1 MGLGSAGDLEQIF
14 GDQGILQTS
23 LPGYRVR
30 QAQIELAQQIAQ
42 TILTGEILVAEAGTG
57 IGKTW
62 AYLVPA
68 MIHADK
74 VLVSTGTRT
83 LQDQL
88 YLKDLPQ
95 VRKALGLGGATA
107 ILKGR
112 ANYVCHYHLKRA
124 NEEPGALTSRQ
135 QVVWLRQVT
144 QFAATSA
151 TGDKSELQTVPEDAD
166 IWRLV
171 TSTRENCLGQQECPF
186 ISECFLYKARRAAQQ
201 SDLVVI
207 NHALFMADAALR
219 DEGVSELLPQ
229 ADLVVFDEAHQLPDV
244 ATRFL
249 AQTVSTA
256 QIQDLAR
263 QIQVTGLA
271 HAREAVN
278 WEVLCSG
285 LIQACKE
292 LRLVSEW
299 MAENSGMRAMQHQF
313 LADGG
318 CLEAAQAVVSSL
330 KGLYKPL
337 ETQEQRHPDIAV
349 HLRTAGAYL
358 DLLDAW
364 LSGKQSVASV
374 DPSDQPVQAPAGEM
388 PVAPVVIE
396 NGPTEMVSWA
406 ELTPA
411 HVRFSSAPLSIAKA
425 FSRERKAHQA
435 WVFLSATLSVKGDF
449 RHFVERLGLKDAET
463 VRLASPFNY
472 PEQALLCVPRGLP
485 AVDHPEF
492 HIEFARYLLPLIQA
506 SEGACLIL
514 CTTLRA
520 IDRIGDE
527 LSRLFEVHGLNWPIL
542 RQGHQ
547 PRSVLLEQFRAQS
560 RSVLIGSASF
570 REGVDLVGEQLTLV
584 AIDKLPFA
592 PPDDPVLQARMRVC
606 RERRGNPFMELQVPE
621 AAIALKQGAGRLI
634 RSERDWGVLVVGDRR
649 LVDKPYGRQL
659 WQGLPSFR
667 RTQEQKDA
675 IDFIRQRKA
684 SALIQ
689 RAGPL
694 STDIATDDPASVSGI

>member
-1 MGLGSAGDLEQIF
+1 MGLGTSEDLEQIF
-14 GDQGILQTS
+14 GEQGILHTK

-30 QAQIELAQQIAQ
+30 QAQIELAQKIAQ
-42 TILTGEILVAEAGTG
+42 TVLTGEILVAEAGTG
-57 IGKTW
+57 TGKTW

-88 YLKDLPQ
+88 YLKDLPAI
-95 VRKALGLGGATA
+95 RKALGLGGATA

-112 ANYVCHYHLKRA
+112 ANYVCHYHLQRA

-135 QVVWLRQVT
+135 QVIWLRQVT
-144 QFAATSA
+144 QFAARSA

-171 TSTRENCLGQQECPF
+171 TSTRENCLGQQECPL

-263 QIQVTGLA
+263 QIQITGLA
-271 HAREAVN
+271 HAREAVK
-278 WEVLCSG
+278 WEALCSG

-292 LRLVSEW
+292 FRLVCEW
-299 MAENSGMRAMQHQF
+299 MADKPGLRAMQHQF
-313 LADGG
+313 LDEPDSH
-318 CLEAAQAVVSSL
+318 EAALALVASL
-330 KGLYKPL
+330 KSLYRPL
-337 ETQEQRHPDIAV
+337 ESQEQRHPDIAV
-349 HLRTAGAYL
+349 HLRTTGAYI
-358 DLLDAW
+358 DLIESW
-364 LSGKQSVASV
+364 LLGAQSVVQPESS
-374 DPSDQPVQAPAGEM
+374 DDQPDRSGEGQSSDT
-388 PVAPVVIE
+388 ARSAEQGEI
-396 NGPTEMVSWA
+396 VSWA

-411 HVRFSSAPLSIAKA
+411 HVRLSSAPLSIAKA

-449 RHFVERLGLKDAET
+449 RHFTARLGLYDAQT
-463 VRLASPFNY
+463 IRLASPFNY

-492 HIEFARYLLPLIQA
+492 HAEFARYLLPLIQA
-506 SEGACLIL
+506 SEGASLIL

-527 LSRLFEVHGLNWPIL
+527 LSRLFESKEIDWPIL

-547 PRSVLLEQFRAQS
+547 PRSVLLEQFRAQP

-570 REGVDLVGEQLTLV
+570 REGVDLVGDQLTLV

-606 RERRGNPFMELQVPE
+606 RERKGNPFLELQVPE

-659 WQGLPSFR
+659 WQGLPPFR
-667 RTQEQKDA
+667 RTQDQEEA
-675 IDFIRQRKA
+675 IAFIQTRKLTA
-684 SALIQ
+684 RTGGAVI
-689 RAGPL
+689 AGAGSLP
-694 STDIATDDPASVSGI
+694 DDEPPAIRE

>member
-1 MGLGSAGDLEQIF
+1 MGLGSSGDLEQIF
-14 GDQGILQTS
+14 GEQGILHTS

-30 QAQIELAQQIAQ
+30 QAQIDLAQQIAQ
-42 TILTGEILVAEAGTG
+42 TVLTGEILVAEAGTG
-57 IGKTW
+57 TGKTW

-95 VRKALGLGGATA
+95 IRKALGLGGVTA

-135 QVVWLRQVT
+135 QVVWLRQIT

-151 TGDKSELQTVPEDAD
+151 NGDKSELQTVPEDAD

-186 ISECFLYKARRAAQQ
+186 ISDCFLYKARRAAQQ
-201 SDLVVI
+201 ADLVVI

-229 ADLVVFDEAHQLPDV
+229 SDLVVFDEAHQLPDV

-263 QIQVTGLA
+263 QIQITGLA
-271 HAREAVN
+271 HAREAVK
-278 WEVLCSG
+278 WEALCSG
-285 LIQACKE
+285 LIQSCKE

-313 LADGG
+313 LADND
-318 CLEAAQAVVSSL
+318 CFDAAQEVVSSL

-349 HLRTAGAYL
+349 HLRTTSAYL
-358 DLLDAW
+358 DLLDSW
-364 LSGKQSVASV
+364 LSGKQSVA
-374 DPSDQPVQAPAGEM
+374 A
-388 PVAPVVIE
+388 VAPSNQESEAPVSATQAEATVAE
-396 NGPTEMVSWA
+396 SGRTEMVSWV

-449 RHFVERLGLKDAET
+449 RHFVGRLGLQGAET
-463 VRLASPFNY
+463 LRLASPFNY

-492 HIEFARYLLPLIQA
+492 HVEFARYLLPLIQI

-520 IDRIGDE
+520 IDKIGDE
-527 LSRLFEVHGLNWPIL
+527 LSRLFEAHGLDWPVL

-570 REGVDLVGEQLTLV
+570 REGVDLVGDQLTLV

-606 RERRGNPFMELQVPE
+606 RERKGNPFLELQVPE

-659 WQGLPSFR
+659 WQGLPPFR
-667 RTQEQKDA
+667 RTQEQGEA
-675 IDFIRQRKA
+675 VDFIRQRKA
-684 SALIQ
+684 PGLIQ
-689 RAGPL
+689 GLEPE
-694 STDIATDDPASVSGI
+694 STGTDEDPAVSSGT

>member
-1 MGLGSAGDLEQIF
+1 MGAGGSEDLEQIF
-14 GDQGILQTS
+14 GVDGTLQAR

-30 QAQIELAQQIAQ
+30 RAQIELAEQIAQ
-42 TILTGEILVAEAGTG
+42 TIQTGEILIAEAGTG

-68 MIHADK
+68 MLFADK

-95 VRKALGLGGATA
+95 IRKALGLGGVTA

-135 QVVWLRQVT
+135 QVAQLRQIT
-144 QFAATSA
+144 RFAAMSGN
-151 TGDKSELQTVPEDAD
+151 GDKSELSTVPEDAE

-171 TSTRENCLGQQECPF
+171 TSTRETCLGQQECPF
-186 ISECFLYKARRAAQQ
+186 ISECFLYKARRSAQQ
-201 SDLVVI
+201 ADLVVI

-219 DEGVSELLPQ
+219 DDGVSELLPQ

-249 AQTVSTA
+249 AQSVSTA

-263 QIQVTGLA
+263 QVQATGLA
-271 HAREAVN
+271 HARETVKWESLCAAV
-278 WEVLCSG
+278 V
-285 LIQACKE
+285 QACKE
-292 LRLVSEW
+292 LRLASDW
-299 MAENSGMRAMQHQF
+299 LGAQTGMRALQHQF
-313 LADGG
+313 LEDV
-318 CLEAAQAVVSSL
+318 EASAALDDLVKSL
-330 KGLYKPL
+330 KALARPL
-337 ETQEQRHPDIAV
+337 ADQEQRHPDIAA
-349 HLRTAGAYL
+349 HRRTLEAYL
-358 DLLDAW
+358 EQFDAW
-364 LSGKQSVASV
+364 LGQATRTQPSHAQSSGSPPAQGNDTSAADVSADQSLDAEEASG
-374 DPSDQPVQAPAGEM
+374 SGAPEG
-388 PVAPVVIE
+388 
-396 NGPTEMVSWA
+396 GDMVSWV

-411 HVRFSSAPLSIAKA
+411 HVRLNSAPLSIAKA

-449 RHFVERLGLKDAET
+449 RHFANRLGLQAAQT
-463 VRLASPFNY
+463 VRHASPFNY
-472 PEQALLCVPRGLP
+472 AEQAMLCVPRGLP
-485 AVDHPEF
+485 AVDHPDYHGAF
-492 HIEFARYLLPLIQA
+492 VRYLIPLIQA

-514 CTTLRA
+514 CTTLKA
-520 IDRIGDE
+520 IEKVGDE
-527 LSRLFEVHGLNWPIL
+527 LSRQFELLGLDWPIL
-542 RQGHQ
+542 MQGHQ
-547 PRSVLLEQFRAQS
+547 PRSLLLEQFRAQPNA
-560 RSVLIGSASF
+560 VLVGSASF
-570 REGVDLVGEQLTLV
+570 REGVDLVGDLLTLV

-606 RERRGNPFMELQVPE
+606 RQRNGNPFLELQVPE

-634 RSERDWGVLVVGDRR
+634 RSEQDWGVLVVGDRR

-659 WQGLPSFR
+659 WQGLPPFR
-667 RTQEQKDA
+667 RTQEQQEA
-675 IDFIRQRKA
+675 VDFILSKKQDA
-684 SALIQ
+684 PH
-689 RAGPL
+689 RAG
-694 STDIATDDPASVSGI
+694 SA